1 MARPGESIPSVLL
14 TIVGLTWLFR
24 HRVAGRLGVL
34 AVTSVVAA
42 RLLIDLA
49 TYLPQP
55 DFPAGLLRLS
65 PALVFALLPSAPGW
79 RPTSVRTATMA
90 ICGGYLAGTLAFAAT
105 DGGAQ
110 YGPRLL
116 LPILPMLAVAAWE
129 GMQSYEH
136 RGQDA
141 YARTIWAM
149 GLALYAGSVLIQ
161 VGVGVRVYA
170 GFNRVE
176 SRAIAWIDRS
186 PDSVLV
192 IDSPFTISVVEPVY
206 SRRRVMLAADQSAAD
221 TLAHLL
227 GRNRIQ
233 SFLLVSREDV
243 QRLSFPGFEAV
254 EQIRFGRTTVQRWR
268 DPSVQ

>member
-1 MARPGESIPSVLL
+1 MVLLASLRHGRELLDSWPGRASLFPRYLL

-116 LPILPMLAVAAWE
+116 LPILPILAVAAWE
-129 GMQSYEH
+129 GVAVLRH

-161 VGVGVRVYA
+161 VGVGVRAYA
-170 GFNRVE
+170 GLTVW
-176 SRAIAWIDRS
+176 SHGQSPGSIA
-186 PDSVLV
+186 P
-192 IDSPFTISVVEPVY
+192 
-206 SRRRVMLAADQSAAD
+206 
-221 TLAHLL
+221 
-227 GRNRIQ
+227 
-233 SFLLVSREDV
+233 
-243 QRLSFPGFEAV
+243 
-254 EQIRFGRTTVQRWR
+254 RTRCL
-268 DPSVQ
+268 